1 MSYQLK
7 YNRNSNFS
15 PRGITT
21 NEANYL
27 EAYEPVKQLSV
38 LNEPD
43 MKYESK
49 IHFLHI
55 TSGARESSQPL
66 HYDYYIKL
74 QEIYKNVTKVEM
86 ISATFPNITPN
97 INNQPYLVFDIKELN
112 CIDFITGDN
121 NHNGFAVLPIK
132 PSSSSFINP
141 ELGCM
146 FHTVYYPNPTIKLER
161 LTIKIRDVTGALY
174 DFGSPNGSTNPL
186 LQHSFMLKI
195 TTNDANKESLNVRQT
210 Y

>member
-1 MSYQLK
+1 MSQLK
-7 YNRNSNFS
+7 YIKSNSY

-21 NEANYL
+21 NEANYE
-27 EAYEPVKQLSV
+27 EAYQSIVPLSILQEPKPEYIG
-38 LNEPD
+38 NA
-43 MKYESK
+43 
-49 IHFLHI
+49 HFLHI
-55 TSGARESSQPL
+55 TSGARDISQPL

-74 QEIYKNVTKVEM
+74 QEIYKNVTKIEM
-86 ISATFPNITPN
+86 ISATFPNIIPN
-97 INNQPYLVFDIKELN
+97 INTQPYLVFDINELN

-132 PSSSSFINP
+132 PSTSSFINP

-146 FHTVYYPNPTIKLER
+146 FHTVYNPSPSIKLER
-161 LTIKIRDVTGALY
+161 LTIKIRDVSGNLY
-174 DFGSPNGSTNPL
+174 DFGAPAGSTDKL

-195 TTNDANKESLNVRQT
+195 TTNDTSTTSLNTRQT

>member
-1 MSYQLK
+1 MSQLK
-7 YNRNSNFS
+7 YIKGNFS

-21 NEANYL
+21 NESNYD
-27 EAYEPVKQLSV
+27 EAYTSIKQLSV
-38 LNEPD
+38 LQEPD
-43 MKYESK
+43 IQYETK

-74 QEIYKNVTKVEM
+74 QEIYKNVTKIEM

-97 INNQPYLVFDIKELN
+97 INTQPYLVFDIKELN
-112 CIDFITGDN
+112 CIDFITGDT

-146 FHTVYYPNPTIKLER
+146 FHTVYYPSPTIKLER
-161 LTIKIRDVTGALY
+161 LTIKIRDATGNLY
-174 DFGSPNGSTNPL
+174 DFGAPNGSVDPL

-195 TTNDANKESLNVRQT
+195 STCDVNKGAIGTRQT

>member
-1 MSYQLK
+1 MSQLK
-7 YNRNSNFS
+7 YVKGNYS

-21 NEANYL
+21 NEANYP
-27 EAYEPVKQLSV
+27 EAYKQNRQLSV
-38 LNEPD
+38 IQEPD
-43 MKYESK
+43 IEYENK

-55 TSGARESSQPL
+55 TSGARDLSQPL

-74 QEIYKNVTKVEM
+74 QEIYKNVTKIEM

-97 INNQPYLVFDIKELN
+97 INTQPYLVFDIKELN

-146 FHTVYYPNPTIKLER
+146 FHTVYYPSPTIKLER
-161 LTIKIRDVTGALY
+161 LTIKIRDTTGNLY
-174 DFGSPNGSTNPL
+174 NFGSPAGSTDPL

-195 TTNDANKESLNVRQT
+195 TTSDKCKETIGTRQT